1 MIRPDEPARQHE
13 VGDNRK
19 GLHFTIASMRLTE
32 HVHLVGSER
41 TLAVDRI
48 AGLNRPA
55 NLT

>member
-19 GLHFTIASMRLTE
+19 GLHFTIASMRLSE
-32 HVHLVGSER
+32 QVHLVGSER